1 MKLSERIRLLLKAAA
16 NDLFGEDQVT
26 EVRHAINGE
35 TTTERLAGLLD
46 EAQRQ
51 LDTLR
56 LELGNAVSHQKR
68 IERAWQ
74 ESAAQVKSLD
84 VAADAAIQ
92 DGQDERAREYLAQL
106 QSAQQNAQ
114 ELEEL
119 ARAGEQR
126 SADLRSAVNQ
136 QQEQLDALR
145 RRVLTLTDR
154 ERSVT
159 ALAELLGDQQSLS
172 RQTEKL
178 HTELTAWEEQIARR
192 EDHIS
197 ARREWSK

>member
-26 EVRHAINGE
+26 EVRQTLNGE
-35 TTTERLAGLLD
+35 TNAERLTGLLD
-46 EAQRQ
+46 DAQRQ

-68 IERAWQ
+68 IERAWR
-74 ESAAQVKSLD
+74 ESAAQVESLD
-84 VAADAAIQ
+84 AAADATIQ
-92 DGQDERAREYLAQL
+92 AGQDERAREYLVQLHAAQK
-106 QSAQQNAQ
+106 NAR

-119 ARAGEQR
+119 ARSVEQH
-126 SADLRSAVNQ
+126 STDLRAAVHQ
-136 QQEQLDALR
+136 QQAQLDALR
-145 RRVLTLTDR
+145 RRALALTDR

-172 RQTEKL
+172 RQTQKL

-192 EDHIS
+192 EDHLS